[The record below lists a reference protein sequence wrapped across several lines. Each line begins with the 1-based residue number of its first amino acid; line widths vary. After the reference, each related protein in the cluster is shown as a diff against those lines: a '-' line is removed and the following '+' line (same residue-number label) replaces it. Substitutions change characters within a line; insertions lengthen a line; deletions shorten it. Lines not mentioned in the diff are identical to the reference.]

1 MKKRIL
7 IGTLLVF
14 ASLALVIGISGCDLV
29 LYLSTDI
36 DGRVV
41 NAKEEGTED
50 EWWKYT
56 ATGDTLEGATVQ
68 LFRENSSGTG
78 FETTAYQTGTIESD
92 GTYDMFNVPTG
103 RYKLSGTKSEW
114 IFVPRV
120 ITISGADA
128 TLPDLIAYPNPGGVV
143 DNSIIIVLSW
153 ENLDHDLDAHLSYSV
168 NGAGTRDVLNV
179 DNPTAYSGN
188 LLFERDVTDSTNA
201 SYPRVETILV
211 SDHDFPGSRNDTD
224 FTALSNPPDNQL
236 RYYVYCFNTATS
248 GISLTGED
256 GVSASAWGQ
265 VDVMYG
271 STHYGSW
278 ELPYN
283 TAEDQLWVVSIDA
296 IDDPVGGGMDYFWIY
311 SANNSNYV
319 TPPNFKGIGGE
330 DGGIAVPVDAIK

>member
-1 MKKRIL
+1 MKKQIL

-128 TLPDLIAYPNPGGVV
+128 TLPDLIAYPNPGGVA
-143 DNSIIIVLSW
+143 NSSVIIFLSW
-153 ENLDHDLDAHLSYSV
+153 ENLDHDLDAHLTYWNGSERDDV
-168 NGAGTRDVLNV
+168 NA
-179 DNPTAYSGN
+179 NPAKLTGDGGN
-188 LLFERDVTDSTNA
+188 LQLERDVQDPPDTDEDF
-201 SYPRVETILV
+201 PRVETIII
-211 SDHDFPGSRNDTD
+211 RD
-224 FTALSNPPDNQL
+224 FTTTGQKNDADSSNLSSPPENQL
-236 RYYVYCFNTATS
+236 RFYAHCYDAAADET
-248 GISLTGED
+248 SLTGEE
-256 GVSASAWGQ
+256 GVTPSAWGQ

-271 STHYGSW
+271 QLHYGTW
-278 ELPYN
+278 VLPYN
-283 TAEDQLWVVSIDA
+283 TAEETLWVVSIDA
-296 IDDPVGGGMDYFWIY
+296 LDGGTFWIY
-311 SANNSNYV
+311 SSNNANYV
-319 TPPNFKGIGGE
+319 DTEGFKTIGF
-330 DGGIAVPVDAIK
+330 DKYASPVDEIR